1 MNRQGLI
8 ALFRASAIVVL
19 VPLVACQGD
28 AKGASPQ
35 QADMQ
40 GPKAGAGPDGGL
52 TDAGFDAGLTDAGFD
67 AGFDGGLFGGGLDG
81 GTATIYNPYPPG
93 ILPADI
99 NTEIAGVRR
108 G

>member
-52 TDAGFDAGLTDAGFD
+52 TDAGFDAGFDAGLRD
-67 AGFDGGLFGGGLDG
+67 AGFDGGVFDGGVFDGGVFDGGVFDGGLLDG
-81 GTATIYNPYPPG
+81 GIPPTTYNPY
-93 ILPADI
+93 
-99 NTEIAGVRR
+99 
-108 G
+108 

>member
-8 ALFRASAIVVL
+8 AVFRASAIVVL

-40 GPKAGAGPDGGL
+40 GPRPAPDQM
-52 TDAGFDAGLTDAGFD
+52 AA
-67 AGFDGGLFGGGLDG
+67 
-81 GTATIYNPYPPG
+81 
-93 ILPADI
+93 
-99 NTEIAGVRR
+99 
-108 G
+108 